1 MKITVLD
8 GYCLNPGDLSWEA
21 LEKLG
26 DVTVYD
32 RTSSDKIFERARGSE
47 ALLTNKT
54 PLDAD
59 MLARLEGLRYVGV
72 LATGYNVVDIEAA
85 RRLGITVTN
94 IPAYSTDSVVQ
105 TVFAHILNI
114 LYRIPDYTRQAR
126 SGEWAA
132 RGDFNYCLS
141 PIMELSGKRIGI
153 VGLGNIGRAVM
164 RVSRAFG
171 MKVYVCT
178 SVDID
183 HIPAGAVK
191 ADLPTLF
198 RECDIVTLHCPLRPD
213 NAGMVNSSLLRLM
226 KPTAILINTA
236 RGPLVNEADL
246 AAALNDGVLRAAGVD
261 VLSTEPPTAD
271 NPLLTAR
278 NCFITP
284 HLAWASVDARERL
297 MGLAVNN
304 LEQYLKGNPVNVVK

>member
-1 MKITVLD
+1 MTATE
-8 GYCLNPGDLSWEA
+8 WEA
-21 LEKLG
+21 FCRRRERSPFRMKFHLSRKDIAYIEEKG
-26 DVTVYD
+26 MDTISRHAYD
-32 RTSSDKIFERARGSE
+32 FI
-47 ALLTNKT
+47 
-54 PLDAD
+54 
-59 MLARLEGLRYVGV
+59 
-72 LATGYNVVDIEAA
+72 
-85 RRLGITVTN
+85 
-94 IPAYSTDSVVQ
+94 
-105 TVFAHILNI
+105 
-114 LYRIPDYTRQAR
+114 
-126 SGEWAA
+126 
-132 RGDFNYCLS
+132 
-141 PIMELSGKRIGI
+141 GKRRFFYALAVLLCL